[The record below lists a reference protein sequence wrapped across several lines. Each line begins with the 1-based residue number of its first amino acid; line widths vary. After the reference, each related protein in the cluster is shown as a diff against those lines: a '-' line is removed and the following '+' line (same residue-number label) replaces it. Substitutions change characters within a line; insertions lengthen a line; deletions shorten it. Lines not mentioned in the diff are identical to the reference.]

1 MSEIIFIFDSGMIWG
16 EKERVWCWKISP
28 YTFSTFYITL
38 IGSDSFVVSLSV
50 ADWRFTVLFSAN
62 HTFIHEIH
70 FAARLWGFCDTKEI
84 QHFYSNGSRN
94 SAWHCRINTEE
105 KKNQISRCFYN
116 EMPQTHTRH
125 FRVVRKHNLSVI
137 LEMLF
142 RNASVDGKM
151 CHLICVLL
159 SYCRNINFQT
169 FVHWVTNKSIHY
181 VARAEKLFFEIPST
195 IFCATLKRIW
205 LYCMRNATSKGEKK
219 FSIL

>member
-1 MSEIIFIFDSGMIWG
+1 
-16 EKERVWCWKISP
+16 
-28 YTFSTFYITL
+28 
-38 IGSDSFVVSLSV
+38 
-50 ADWRFTVLFSAN
+50 
-62 HTFIHEIH
+62 
-70 FAARLWGFCDTKEI
+70 
-84 QHFYSNGSRN
+84 
-94 SAWHCRINTEE
+94 
-105 KKNQISRCFYN
+105 
-116 EMPQTHTRH
+116 MPQTHTRH

-142 RNASVDGKM
+142 CNASVDGKM

-205 LYCMRNATSKGEKK
+205 LYCMRNATSKGEKNSLSYSFCAALKYYYMKLTSYFFAIAALRLHTK
-219 FSIL
+219 FFSFSFLSSFFQLYFAQKFTSKTTKVKTLFFAFQFYYIFFFNNYFFCFHNERANLIYAKD